1 MSMKQRL
8 KVLIKSCHSFFS
20 NLSKSIIWI
29 IYVLRHENLTPYI
42 KQKNQ
47 PKKLLILA
55 NGPKLNE
62 CIKNGIPEIECSD
75 IRVVNDFCRSELF
88 FSVKP
93 TSYVFADPFFF
104 SDEMNER
111 HKQIWNAFSKVNWN
125 MTLFVPYLAF
135 TKMTKQ
141 ILNPNIKICPYHP
154 IPYEGWKSVRFLLYK
169 KGLSMPRPQNV
180 VIPSIF
186 IGINEGYKQIDLYG
200 VDHSWTKEI
209 RVNNNNQVCLINSH
223 FFDNKTPEL
232 KPWHKGIGEPV
243 YKMHEILRDLAW
255 MFDGYYKLREYADNI
270 GCRIINKT
278 PDSFIDAFER
288 EIK

>member
-1 MSMKQRL
+1 
-8 KVLIKSCHSFFS
+8 
-20 NLSKSIIWI
+20 
-29 IYVLRHENLTPYI
+29 
-42 KQKNQ
+42 
-47 PKKLLILA
+47 
-55 NGPKLNE
+55 
-62 CIKNGIPEIECSD
+62 
-75 IRVVNDFCRSELF
+75 
-88 FSVKP
+88 
-93 TSYVFADPFFF
+93 
-104 SDEMNER
+104 
-111 HKQIWNAFSKVNWN
+111 
-125 MTLFVPYLAF
+125 
-135 TKMTKQ
+135 
-141 ILNPNIKICPYHP
+141 
-154 IPYEGWKSVRFLLYK
+154 
-169 KGLSMPRPQNV
+169 MPRPQNV